1 MRKLLFLAAAVALA
15 QRPFPPPG
23 MRCPER
29 TLVIF
34 DIVMENAGKAN
45 SVYDE
50 HIEFLRTH
58 MKAGTI
64 VSGGPTVDGHGVILF
79 SGTKWPEIEALLK
92 KEPFMRDGVMKLAA
106 HYGWRACE
114 VEKQAVP

>member
-1 MRKLLFLAAAVALA
+1 MRKLLFLVAVVAAA

-29 TLVIF
+29 TLVVF
-34 DIVMENAGKAN
+34 DIVMENAPKAAAI
-45 SVYDE
+45 YDE

-64 VSGGPTVDGHGVILF
+64 VSGGPTTDNSHGIILF
-79 SGTKWPEIEALLK
+79 AGSKWPEIEELVK
-92 KEPFMRDGVMKLAA
+92 KEPFTRDGVMKIAS
-106 HYGWRACE
+106 HYVWRACE
-114 VEKQAVP
+114 VAQ